1 MDTAVWVQIVSTIG
15 IITVAC
21 LQLRAEK
28 ERKRQN
34 TEEEK
39 YKKEKE
45 QQSKDNLSLQIA
57 QGKLICTSGDL
68 ALTTSR
74 AVAGQKTNGDIKEAQ
89 RAYLESRAKFY
100 EEEAA
105 MAHKYLKKLEQ

>member
-1 MDTAVWVQIVSTIG
+1 MEELWPQALQTLGIVF
-15 IITVAC
+15 VAY

-28 ERKRQN
+28 ERKKQD
-34 TEEEK
+34 TAEAQ
-39 YKKEKE
+39 YKRDKE
-45 QQSKDNLSLQIA
+45 QQWQDDISLQIA